1 MTNKT
6 IKLQTSIKKKQFES
20 PTKFPNKMFSVRTW
34 ITFVFVGLVCRIFWK
49 IQVVQLSK
57 KRQSGDR
64 LIFEPQTEMEG
75 KTASCGTTIILFF
88 L

>member
-6 IKLQTSIKKKQFES
+6 IKLQTSIKKNSLNPQQNS
-20 PTKFPNKMFSVRTW
+20 PKH
-34 ITFVFVGLVCRIFWK
+34 VFCSFLDNLGFCGAGLSDFWK